1 MKRLVPLVLIA
12 AIVTA
17 YNGKPDP
24 GGTSGSARPGGGGQ
38 VIPAPTEDNIGDLEQ
53 AALISVAV
61 AQKSQGPNVEATPLV
76 DASGRMNLFTVD
88 IAPPLPNE
96 LWLDFKVESRRSF
109 PKNPGVLRIVIQ
121 DGEQV
126 LDTFGTVIGKSAK
139 PSVAERSVNVLA
151 ARTSLPDTMLVTIA
165 VEALLMPDGT
175 DPDTIDPMTAEV
187 SEERYSLAVATPPV
201 RINVKSA
208 AAPPPA
214 APAAAAPE
222 EPGAAAAGPPAEGA
236 AAATSAAS

>member
-1 MKRLVPLVLIA
+1 M
-12 AIVTA
+12 
-17 YNGKPDP
+17 
-24 GGTSGSARPGGGGQ
+24 
-38 VIPAPTEDNIGDLEQ
+38 
-53 AALISVAV
+53 
-61 AQKSQGPNVEATPLV
+61 
-76 DASGRMNLFTVD
+76 
-88 IAPPLPNE
+88 
-96 LWLDFKVESRRSF
+96 
-109 PKNPGVLRIVIQ
+109 
-121 DGEQV
+121 
-126 LDTFGTVIGKSAK
+126 
-139 PSVAERSVNVLA
+139 NVLA

>member
-1 MKRLVPLVLIA
+1 MA
-12 AIVTA
+12 
-17 YNGKPDP
+17 
-24 GGTSGSARPGGGGQ
+24 TS
-38 VIPAPTEDNIGDLEQ
+38 EQ

-76 DASGRMNLFTVD
+76 DASGRRNLFTVD

-222 EPGAAAAGPPAEGA
+222 EPGAAAAGPPAEASRKRHQRRIMNIVVIGA
-236 AAATSAAS
+236 HPDDCEVYAAWCTATQMASQAGNRVLCIAD

>member
-12 AIVTA
+12 AIVA
-17 YNGKPDP
+17 ACNGKPGAP
-24 GGTSGSARPGGGGQ
+24 GTSGNARTGGGGQ
-38 VIPAPTEDNIGDLEQ
+38 VIPAPTEDNVGDLEQ

-61 AQKSQGPNVEATPLV
+61 AQKSQGPNVEATPLT

-88 IAPPLPNE
+88 ITPPLPNE

-109 PKNPGVLRIVIQ
+109 PKNPGVLRIVIR

-126 LDTFGTVIGKSAK
+126 LDTFGTVIGKSSK
-139 PSVAERSVNVLA
+139 PSVSERSVNVLS
-151 ARTSLPDTMLVTIA
+151 ARAGLPDTMLVTIA

-187 SEERYSLAVATPPV
+187 SEDRYSQAVATPPI
-201 RINVKSA
+201 RINVKNA
-208 AAPPPA
+208 TAQPPA
-214 APAAAAPE
+214 APAAPAPE
-222 EPGAAAAGPPAEGA
+222 GPAAAGGAPVEGA
-236 AAATSAAS
+236 AAASNAS